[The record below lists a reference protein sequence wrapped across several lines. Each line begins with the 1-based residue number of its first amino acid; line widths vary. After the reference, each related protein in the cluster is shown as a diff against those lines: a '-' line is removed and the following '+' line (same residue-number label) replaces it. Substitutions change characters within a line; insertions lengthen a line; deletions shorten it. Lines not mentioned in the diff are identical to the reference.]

1 MEITYVYDPEVETY
15 RRIVEEYET
24 SYLVSN
30 YLGVEYHLDKLENP
44 DLKTLTIAPVGTQV
58 YHKEYKVYGVI
69 DKLDINDWEQP
80 CRVRWNTQDDHD
92 DFEPW
97 PKIEQIVLINY

>member
-1 MEITYVYDPEVETY
+1 M
-15 RRIVEEYET
+15 
-24 SYLVSN
+24 
-30 YLGVEYHLDKLENP
+30 
-44 DLKTLTIAPVGTQV
+44 GTQV
-58 YHKEYKVYGVI
+58 YHTEHKIYGVI

-92 DFEPW
+92 DLGPW